1 MLQWTAS
8 QAENGCK
15 IQDSYDD
22 ETGNN
27 MLQLKLVKP
36 KTRED
41 CRIGQVL
48 NGEVLKYGLD
58 EIEDEEMVHTSSGTE
73 KSLTKQTKG
82 EPHNLDF
89 TIGNG
94 IIPITCE

>member
-1 MLQWTAS
+1 MPREQFGISFTNS
-8 QAENGCK
+8 QSNLERHPRG
-15 IQDSYDD
+15 
-22 ETGNN
+22 
-27 MLQLKLVKP
+27 
-36 KTRED
+36 
-41 CRIGQVL
+41 VL
-48 NGEVLKYGLD
+48 NYGLD
-58 EIEDEEMVHTSSGTE
+58 EIEDEELVHTSNVTE

>member
-1 MLQWTAS
+1 ML
-8 QAENGCK
+8 N
-15 IQDSYDD
+15 
-22 ETGNN
+22 
-27 MLQLKLVKP
+27 
-36 KTRED
+36 
-41 CRIGQVL
+41 
-48 NGEVLKYGLD
+48 YGLD
-58 EIEDEEMVHTSSGTE
+58 EIEDEELVHTSNGTE